1 MSGSTRLFSAFI
13 ASAAALLAAAAPAH
27 ADGALVVSGAR
38 VELGELCPTA
48 PEAVRGLD
56 VGPAPPPG
64 GSALLD
70 RERVLSQLRAAGVEA
85 KTLALPKLL
94 RVVGASKRWTPPEV
108 TAMVR
113 GAVEAAMPR
122 GVTLAHLETRIPLV
136 AAPDAVV
143 GHAEVPKPPKHAGV
157 FRTSIVVPII
167 ADGAV
172 VTRVTVSAT
181 LEVSEG
187 AARPDV
193 ARGARVTL
201 VIDRRGARIGA
212 AGIALADGDVGDVGE
227 FRVDKTGRIVKARL
241 DATDLASVV
250 SP

>member
-1 MSGSTRLFSAFI
+1 MNGRSRLLSVFA
-13 ASAAALLAAAAPAH
+13 ASAVALVAAGARAE
-27 ADGALVVSGAR
+27 GALIVAGSR
-38 VELGELCPTA
+38 IELGELCPTA
-48 PEAVRGLD
+48 PEAARSLD
-56 VGPAPPPG
+56 IGPAPPPG
-64 GSALLD
+64 ASALLD
-70 RERVLSQLRAAGVEA
+70 RERVLSQLRAAGLDPNA
-85 KTLALPKLL
+85 LSLPKLL
-94 RVVGASKRWTPPEV
+94 RVVAASKRWTPPEV
-108 TAMVR
+108 TAMAR
-113 GAVEAAMPR
+113 AAVEAAMPR
-122 GVTLAHLETRIPLV
+122 GVALAHLEARMPLV

-143 GHAEVPKPPKHAGV
+143 GHAQVPKPPKHAGA

-172 VTRVTVSAT
+172 VTRVTVGAT

-212 AGIALADGDVGDVGE
+212 AGIALADADVGDVGD

>member
-1 MSGSTRLFSAFI
+1 MSGRTRLVCAL
-13 ASAAALLAAAAPAH
+13 ALLVSAAR
-27 ADGALVVSGAR
+27 ADGALVVAGSR
-38 VELGELCPTA
+38 IELAELCPTA
-48 PEAVRGLD
+48 PDAVREMDLGA
-56 VGPAPPPG
+56 APPPG
-64 GSALLD
+64 ASSLLD
-70 RERVLSQLRAAGVEA
+70 RERVLAQLRAAGVDP

-113 GAVEAAMPR
+113 GSVEAAMPR
-122 GVTLAHLETRIPLV
+122 GVTLAHLETRMPLV
-136 AAPDAVV
+136 AAPEAVV
-143 GHAEVPKPPKHAGV
+143 GHAEVPKPPKRAGV
-157 FRTSIVVPII
+157 FRTSVVVPII

-172 VTRVTVSAT
+172 VTRVTLSAT
-181 LEVSEG
+181 LEVSES

-193 ARGARVTL
+193 ARGGRVTL

-212 AGIALADGDVGDVGE
+212 AGIALADSDVGQVGE

>member
-1 MSGSTRLFSAFI
+1 MNGGTRLVSAFV
-13 ASAAALLAAAAPAH
+13 ASAVALVAIGARAES
-27 ADGALVVSGAR
+27 ALVVSGSR
-38 VELGELCPTA
+38 IELGELCPTA
-48 PEAVRGLD
+48 PEAIRNLD

-64 GSALLD
+64 VSALLD
-70 RERVLSQLRAAGVEA
+70 RERVLSQLRTAGVEP
-85 KTLALPKLL
+85 KTLELPKLL
-94 RVVGASKRWTPPEV
+94 RVVTASKRWTPPEV
-108 TAMVR
+108 TALVR

-122 GVTLAHLETRIPLV
+122 GVTLAHLEAKMALV

-143 GHAEVPKPPKHAGV
+143 GHAQVPKPPKHAGA
-157 FRTSIVVPII
+157 FRTSVVIPII

-212 AGIALADGDVGDVGE
+212 AGIALADGDVGDVGD

-241 DATDLASVV
+241 DAMDLASVV

>member
-1 MSGSTRLFSAFI
+1 M
-13 ASAAALLAAAAPAH
+13 
-27 ADGALVVSGAR
+27 AR
-38 VELGELCPTA
+38 N
-48 PEAVRGLD
+48 AVQD
-56 VGPAPPPG
+56 
-64 GSALLD
+64 
-70 RERVLSQLRAAGVEA
+70 
-85 KTLALPKLL
+85 
-94 RVVGASKRWTPPEV
+94 
-108 TAMVR
+108 
-113 GAVEAAMPR
+113 AMPR
-122 GVTLAHLETRIPLV
+122 GVTLAHLEAKMPLV

-157 FRTSIVVPII
+157 FRTSVVVPII

-172 VTRVTVSAT
+172 VTRVTLSAT

-193 ARGARVTL
+193 AKGTRVTL

-212 AGIALADGDVGDVGE
+212 AGVALADSDLGQIGE

>member
-1 MSGSTRLFSAFI
+1 MSGSTRLFSAFV
-13 ASAAALLAAAAPAH
+13 ASAAALLAAPAPAH

-172 VTRVTVSAT
+172 VT
-181 LEVSEG
+181 
-187 AARPDV
+187 
-193 ARGARVTL
+193 L